1 MSPPCGANILSPKR
15 LSWVQSGAERTRLTA
30 GLGNLKGEVD
40 WGYAPDYI
48 EAMHRIVNLPE
59 ADDFV
64 IATGKK
70 HTVED
75 FVRIAFDTLG
85 LDWQNF
91 VEEKKEII
99 TRPAVAF
106 IGNSD
111 KLVRKNGWKRTVTF
125 LRWFNS
131 LSKKQR
137 QIMSDKKILVMIP
150 TYNEHENVK
159 KMCHDIR

>member
-1 MSPPCGANILSPKR
+1 MGAVRCRKVPAHR
-15 LSWVQSGAERTRLTA
+15 LV
-30 GLGNLKGEVD
+30 LGNLKGEVD

-91 VEEKKEII
+91 VEE
-99 TRPAVAF
+99 
-106 IGNSD
+106 
-111 KLVRKNGWKRTVTF
+111 RKRDHYPPRSCF
-125 LRWFNS
+125 YREF
-131 LSKKQR
+131 
-137 QIMSDKKILVMIP
+137 
-150 TYNEHENVK
+150 
-159 KMCHDIR
+159 